1 MIEKLIIQQSFL
13 TPPIY
18 YVNYTICFASR
29 WILLEK
35 QLGLEDGDWSKESRV
50 LLVVIIDAEGY
61 KKTPYMNPNHLWC
74 IEAKR
79 YLRYFWFKSHN
90 QTRPPVSIDTKII
103 DVIISIGSSSEY
115 NQFLLQE
122 EIYSLLIK
130 KCPEIKYLNIRGT
143 YEIVYLPEAKF
154 RLESLCELTCDTLI
168 DPKYFYRLAHI
179 CQQIQRII
187 IINKNLKAN
196 YGTIKLIELQKNLKY
211 FKWKDELQYY
221 CGHHINFY
229 DIYDDFD
236 YTFLQY
242 TLLELHNLKIL
253 DINSPIF
260 LKNNDFNE
268 KLEKVVYRDLEIL
281 KIDFIEIYQVNYII
295 KNSLY
300 LKELLINDY
309 HWDEDSF
316 NDDSLNFI
324 RTIYENCFLIECLSI
339 PIFPLLENHFIEF
352 EKLLKRCQNLRSL
365 YFKDT
370 YYKARELEYGD
381 YFSNSLVKEA
391 SINLRVIRISYDIR
405 FSLKAFETFFEKW
418 KGRPAVSIHF
428 DDYYFY
434 HKNDL
439 YMKLISKYKIEG
451 VIKDIGV

>member
-1 MIEKLIIQQSFL
+1 
-13 TPPIY
+13 
-18 YVNYTICFASR
+18 
-29 WILLEK
+29 
-35 QLGLEDGDWSKESRV
+35 
-50 LLVVIIDAEGY
+50 
-61 KKTPYMNPNHLWC
+61 MNPNHLWC

-103 DVIISIGSSSEY
+103 DVIISIGSSLEY

-130 KCPEIKYLNIRGT
+130 KCPEINYLNIRGT
-143 YEIVYLPEAKF
+143 YEIVYLPEAKI

-196 YGTIKLIELQKNLKY
+196 YGTIKLIELQKNSKY
-211 FKWKDELQYY
+211 FKWKDEEYLSELLLEDPYKDIFNILKKHANTLNYFEVKLQYY
-221 CGHHINFY
+221 CGRHINFY

-268 KLEKVVYRDLEIL
+268 KLEKMAYRDLEIL
-281 KIDFIEIYQVNYII
+281 KMDFIEIYQIV
-295 KNSLY
+295 
-300 LKELLINDY
+300 
-309 HWDEDSF
+309 

-381 YFSNSLVKEA
+381 YLSNSLVKEA
-391 SINLRVIRISYDIR
+391 SINLRVIIISYDIR

>member
-1 MIEKLIIQQSFL
+1 
-13 TPPIY
+13 
-18 YVNYTICFASR
+18 
-29 WILLEK
+29 
-35 QLGLEDGDWSKESRV
+35 
-50 LLVVIIDAEGY
+50 
-61 KKTPYMNPNHLWC
+61 MNPNHLWC

-79 YLRYFWFKSHN
+79 YFWFKVTIKRVP
-90 QTRPPVSIDTKII
+90 QCRSIDTKII
-103 DVIISIGSSSEY
+103 DIIISIGSSSEY

-143 YEIVYLPEAKF
+143 YEIVYLPEAKI

-211 FKWKDELQYY
+211 FKWKDEEYLSELLLEDPYKDIFNILKKHANTLNYFEVKLQYY
-221 CGHHINFY
+221 CGRHINFY

-268 KLEKVVYRDLEIL
+268 KLEKVAYRDLEIL

-316 NDDSLNFI
+316 NDDSINFI

-370 YYKARELEYGD
+370 YYKAKELEYGD
-381 YFSNSLVKEA
+381 YLSNSLVKEA

-434 HKNDL
+434 HKNGL
-439 YMKLISKYKIEG
+439 YMNLISKYKIEG

>member
-1 MIEKLIIQQSFL
+1 M
-13 TPPIY
+13 
-18 YVNYTICFASR
+18 SR
-29 WILLEK
+29 NKVFEHTWYLL
-35 QLGLEDGDWSKESRV
+35 
-50 LLVVIIDAEGY
+50 
-61 KKTPYMNPNHLWC
+61 
-74 IEAKR
+74 
-79 YLRYFWFKSHN
+79 
-90 QTRPPVSIDTKII
+90 DT
-103 DVIISIGSSSEY
+103 
-115 NQFLLQE
+115 
-122 EIYSLLIK
+122 
-130 KCPEIKYLNIRGT
+130 
-143 YEIVYLPEAKF
+143 
-154 RLESLCELTCDTLI
+154 
-168 DPKYFYRLAHI
+168 
-179 CQQIQRII
+179 
-187 IINKNLKAN
+187 N

-211 FKWKDELQYY
+211 FKWKYEEYLSELLLEDPYKDIFNILKKHANTLNHFEVKLQYY
-221 CGHHINFY
+221 CGHHVNFY

-268 KLEKVVYRDLEIL
+268 KLEKVAYRDLEIL

-381 YFSNSLVKEA
+381 YLSNSLVKEA

-418 KGRPAVSIHF
+418 KGRSAVSIHF

>member
-1 MIEKLIIQQSFL
+1 MSKFNKDILFLIFEKLQNNSKNSKFL
-13 TPPIY
+13 FSCLMVNRIWCETMIPILWKNPWCY
-18 YVNYTICFASR
+18 SINY
-29 WILLEK
+29 L
-35 QLGLEDGDWSKESRV
+35 
-50 LLVVIIDAEGY
+50 
-61 KKTPYMNPNHLWC
+61 
-74 IEAKR
+74 
-79 YLRYFWFKSHN
+79 
-90 QTRPPVSIDTKII
+90 
-103 DVIISIGSSSEY
+103 
-115 NQFLLQE
+115 
-122 EIYSLLIK
+122 
-130 KCPEIKYLNIRGT
+130 
-143 YEIVYLPEAKF
+143 YLPEAKI

-196 YGTIKLIELQKNLKY
+196 YGTIKLIELQKNSKY
-211 FKWKDELQYY
+211 FKWKDEEYLSELLLEDPYKDIFNILKKHANTLNYFEVKLQYY
-221 CGHHINFY
+221 CGRHINFY

-268 KLEKVVYRDLEIL
+268 KLEKMAYRDLEIL
-281 KIDFIEIYQVNYII
+281 KMDFIEIYQIV
-295 KNSLY
+295 
-300 LKELLINDY
+300 
-309 HWDEDSF
+309 

-370 YYKARELEYGD
+370 YYKAKELEYGD
-381 YFSNSLVKEA
+381 YLSNSLVKEA

-434 HKNDL
+434 HKNGL
-439 YMKLISKYKIEG
+439 YMNLISKYKIEG
-451 VIKDIGV
+451 ANSIKDFHFAIKYISVSDL

>member
-1 MIEKLIIQQSFL
+1 
-13 TPPIY
+13 
-18 YVNYTICFASR
+18 
-29 WILLEK
+29 
-35 QLGLEDGDWSKESRV
+35 
-50 LLVVIIDAEGY
+50 
-61 KKTPYMNPNHLWC
+61 MNPNHLWC

-79 YLRYFWFKSHN
+79 YFWFKVTIKRVP
-90 QTRPPVSIDTKII
+90 QCRSIDTKII

-115 NQFLLQE
+115 DQFLLQE
-122 EIYSLLIK
+122 EIYSLFIK

-168 DPKYFYRLAHI
+168 DPRYFYRLAHI

-211 FKWKDELQYY
+211 FKWKDEEYLSE
-221 CGHHINFY
+221 
-229 DIYDDFD
+229 
-236 YTFLQY
+236 L
-242 TLLELHNLKIL
+242 LLEDPYKDIFNILKKHANTL
-253 DINSPIF
+253 NHF
-260 LKNNDFNE
+260 ENNDFNE
-268 KLEKVVYRDLEIL
+268 KLEKVAYRDLEIL

-316 NDDSLNFI
+316 NDDSINFI

-381 YFSNSLVKEA
+381 YLSNSLVKEA

-434 HKNDL
+434 HKNGL
-439 YMKLISKYKIEG
+439 YMNLISKYKIEG
-451 VIKDIGV
+451 

>member
-1 MIEKLIIQQSFL
+1 MSKFNKDILFLIFEKLQNNSKNSKFLFSCLMVNRIWCETMIPILWKNPWCYSINYCNKNSLYSIITSYLSNDIIESLTKKEILISNQSLAF
-13 TPPIY
+13 
-18 YVNYTICFASR
+18 
-29 WILLEK
+29 
-35 QLGLEDGDWSKESRV
+35 D
-50 LLVVIIDAEGY
+50 
-61 KKTPYMNPNHLWC
+61 
-74 IEAKR
+74 
-79 YLRYFWFKSHN
+79 YLSFCR
-90 QTRPPVSIDTKII
+90 SIDTKII

-115 NQFLLQE
+115 DQFLLQE
-122 EIYSLLIK
+122 EIYSLFIK

-168 DPKYFYRLAHI
+168 DPRYFYRLAHI

-211 FKWKDELQYY
+211 FKWKDEEYLSE
-221 CGHHINFY
+221 
-229 DIYDDFD
+229 
-236 YTFLQY
+236 L
-242 TLLELHNLKIL
+242 LLEDPYKDIFNILKKHANTL
-253 DINSPIF
+253 NHF
-260 LKNNDFNE
+260 ENNDFNE
-268 KLEKVVYRDLEIL
+268 KLEKVAYRDLEIL

-316 NDDSLNFI
+316 NDDSINFI

-381 YFSNSLVKEA
+381 YLSNSLVKEA

-434 HKNDL
+434 HKNGL
-439 YMKLISKYKIEG
+439 YMNLISKYKIEG